1 MSSVNATNFRNHLFE
16 YLEEIIE
23 YNDILKISTKKG
35 NAIVISESDYNNI
48 METLDIMK
56 NKDVLKDIKDSLSN
70 IDNPDYWIDESEVDF
85 DKL

>member
-56 NKDVLKDIKDSLSN
+56 NKDVLKDIKDALSN